1 MDYDLKS
8 SVDTDVAV
16 NFGAIAS
23 DTTTSGNI
31 ISLAGFGS
39 LVLSLITGIVTDG
52 DYSLTLEHGD
62 DPLLSDATPVPSTD
76 LIGGLPAFTADTDD
90 NATLNVGYIGKKP
103 YVKANIV
110 SANTTSGAFIGV
122 LAIKGHA
129 LSKPTA

>member
-8 SVDTDVAV
+8 SLGTEVAV
-16 NFGAIAS
+16 NFGTIAS
-23 DTTTSGNI
+23 DTTTAGNI
-31 ISLAGFGS
+31 ISSAGFGS
-39 LVLSLITGIVTDG
+39 IVFSLVTGPVTDG

-62 DPLLSDATPVPSTD
+62 DPLLSDATAVASTD
-76 LIGGLPAFTADTDD
+76 LIGGLPSFTEDTDD

-103 YVKANIV
+103 YLKANIV
-110 SANTTSGAFIGV
+110 SANTSSGAVIGV